1 MILQTQASILTR
13 LMTTD
18 CRTDRAEFIDAVQD
32 ALLMARETALTPI
45 DPSAISNDR
54 TTLKHQC

>member
-32 ALLMARETALTPI
+32 ALVMARESSLKPI
-45 DPSAISNDR
+45 DPATISNDR
-54 TTLKHQC
+54 TTLKHHR